1 MRVAGPRRG
10 RAVTGVITGLIVI
23 IATGAF
29 VLSFVRL
36 RSDAVSDLIDA
47 QGRIAVTFMLPIDE
61 PSPSFEVLMLDA
73 RTGRAALLFVP
84 GSIGVVLP
92 DPQRIGAIAALYGP
106 DGHAALGGRLAE
118 LLDLQLD
125 FYVDL
130 SYEGLG
136 RLVDV
141 LGGVEV
147 VIPDTIQILDAER
160 RVLLPSGSV
169 VLDGDMARAYLSY
182 RTAEEPAAERVE
194 RVHRLMQGLLRSIAD
209 SPVVLSDPTA
219 KRLLYDAVVT
229 DLNRRA
235 FDRLFATLVELDT
248 DRISLLRVL
257 GRVQEVDDRP
267 LLFPYEEGALL
278 RDSVK
283 QTIAALSV
291 PLDAGD
297 GDVTPAVEVLNGTRT
312 SGLAA
317 QAATV
322 FESFGY
328 RVVAVDNA
336 DHPDYERTL
345 FVGRRGDPE
354 QARLVAALIQCE
366 GDAAQAADRASAAA
380 KAIAADRVITP
391 DRAIAAS
398 SAAADVTVILGRD
411 FNGRICQ
418 SR

>member
-10 RAVTGVITGLIVI
+10 RAVTGVITGLIVV

-36 RSDAVSDLIDA
+36 RSDPVSDLIDA
-47 QGRIAVTFMLPIDE
+47 QGRIAVIFMLPIDD

-92 DPQRIGAIAALYGP
+92 DPQRMDAIAALYGP
-106 DGHAALGGRLAE
+106 DGHAALAGRLGE
-118 LLDLQLD
+118 LLDLQVD

-130 SYEGLG
+130 SYQGLG

-141 LGGVEV
+141 LGGIELV
-147 VIPDTIQILDAER
+147 VPDTIQILDADP

-169 VLDGDMARAYLSY
+169 VLDGDMARAYLAY
-182 RTAEEPAAERVE
+182 RPAEEPAAERVE

-209 SPVVLSDPTA
+209 SRAVLADPTA

-248 DRISLLRVL
+248 DRVSLLRVL
-257 GRVQEVDDRP
+257 GRVQAVDGRP

-291 PLDAGD
+291 PLDAAD
-297 GDVTPAVEVLNGTRT
+297 RDLTPAVEVLNGTRT

-354 QARLVAALIQCE
+354 QARLVAALIRCE
-366 GDAAQAADRASAAA
+366 AEAAH
-380 KAIAADRVITP
+380 AADRVIAA
-391 DRAIAAS
+391 DSAIAAS

-411 FNGRICQ
+411 FNGRFCQ

>member
-10 RAVTGVITGLIVI
+10 RAVTGVITGLIVV

-47 QGRIAVTFMLPIDE
+47 QGRIVVTFMLPIDE

-147 VIPDTIQILDAER
+147 VIPDTMQILDADR

-182 RTAEEPAAERVE
+182 RKAEEPAAERVE

-297 GDVTPAVEVLNGTRT
+297 VTPAVEVLNGTRT

-366 GDAAQAADRASAAA
+366 GDTAQAADR
-380 KAIAADRVITP
+380 AIAADRVITP

>member
-10 RAVTGVITGLIVI
+10 RAVTGVITGLIVV

-47 QGRIAVTFMLPIDE
+47 QGRIVVTFMLPIDE

-147 VIPDTIQILDAER
+147 VIPDTMQILDADR

-297 GDVTPAVEVLNGTRT
+297 VTPAVEVLNGTRT

-366 GDAAQAADRASAAA
+366 GDTAQAADRVSAADR
-380 KAIAADRVITP
+380 AIAADRVITP

-411 FNGRICQ
+411 FNGRFCQ

>member
-1 MRVAGPRRG
+1 MRVAGARRG
-10 RAVTGVITGLIVI
+10 RAVTGVITGLIVV

-47 QGRIAVTFMLPIDE
+47 QGRIAVAVMLPIDD
-61 PSPSFEVLMLDA
+61 PPPSFEVLMLDA

-92 DPQRIGAIAALYGP
+92 DPQRMDAIAALYGP
-106 DGHAALGGRLAE
+106 DGHAPLTEHLGE
-118 LLDLQLD
+118 LLDLKLD
-125 FYVDL
+125 FYLDL

-136 RLVDV
+136 QLVDV

-147 VIPDTIQILDAER
+147 VIPDTIQILEADR

-169 VLDGDMARAYLSY
+169 VLDGDMAGAYLSY
-182 RTAEEPAAERVE
+182 RTTEESAAERVE
-194 RVHRLMQGLLRSIAD
+194 RVHRLLQGLLRSFAD
-209 SPVVLSDPTA
+209 GAAVLADPTA
-219 KRLLYDAVVT
+219 QRLLYDSVVT

-235 FDRLFATLVELDT
+235 FDRLLATLVELDT
-248 DRISLLRVL
+248 DRVSLLRVL
-257 GRVQEVDDRP
+257 GRVQDAGDRP

-283 QTIAALSV
+283 QTVAALSV
-291 PLDAGD
+291 PLDAED
-297 GDVTPAVEVLNGTRT
+297 AHVTASVEVLNGTRT

-328 RVVAVDNA
+328 RIVAVDNA
-336 DHPDYERTL
+336 DHTDYERTL
-345 FVGRRGDPE
+345 VVVRRGGLE
-354 QARLVAALIQCE
+354 QARRAAEVIRCDA
-366 GDAAQAADRASAAA
+366 GAAQAGDTGVT
-380 KAIAADRVITP
+380 DP
-391 DRAIAAS
+391 S
-398 SAAADVTVILGRD
+398 SATVDVTVILGRD
-411 FNGRICQ
+411 FNGRFCQ

>member
-10 RAVTGVITGLIVI
+10 RAVTGVITGLIVV

-36 RSDAVSDLIDA
+36 RSDPVSDLIDV
-47 QGRIAVTFMLPIDE
+47 QGRIVVTFMLPIDD
-61 PSPSFEVLMLDA
+61 PPPSFEVLMLDA

-92 DPQRIGAIAALYGP
+92 DPQRMDAIAALYGP
-106 DGHAALGGRLAE
+106 DGHAALAGRLGE
-118 LLDLQLD
+118 LLDLQVD

-130 SYEGLG
+130 SYQGLG

-141 LGGVEV
+141 LGGIELV
-147 VIPDTIQILDAER
+147 VPDTIQILDADP

-169 VLDGDMARAYLSY
+169 VLDGDMARAYLAY
-182 RTAEEPAAERVE
+182 RPAEEPAAERVE

-209 SPVVLSDPTA
+209 SRAVLADPTA

-248 DRISLLRVL
+248 DRVSLLRVL
-257 GRVQEVDDRP
+257 GRVQAVDGRP

-291 PLDAGD
+291 PLDAAD
-297 GDVTPAVEVLNGTRT
+297 RDLTPAVEVLNGTRT

-354 QARLVAALIQCE
+354 QARLVAALIRCE
-366 GDAAQAADRASAAA
+366 AEAAH
-380 KAIAADRVITP
+380 AADRVIAA
-391 DRAIAAS
+391 DSAIAAS

-411 FNGRICQ
+411 FNGRFCQ

>member
-1 MRVAGPRRG
+1 MRVAGARRG
-10 RAVTGVITGLIVI
+10 RAVTGVITGLIVV
-23 IATGAF
+23 IAAGAF
-29 VLSFVRL
+29 ALSFVRL
-36 RSDAVSDLIDA
+36 RSDAVSDLLDA
-47 QGRIAVTFMLPIDE
+47 QGRIAIAFMLPIDD

-92 DPQRIGAIAALYGP
+92 DPQRMDAIAALYGP
-106 DGHAALGGRLAE
+106 DGHAALAERLGG

-125 FYVDL
+125 FYLDL

-147 VIPDTIQILDAER
+147 VIPDTIQILDADR

-182 RTAEEPAAERVE
+182 RTSQEPAAERVE
-194 RVHRLMQGLLRSIAD
+194 RVHRLLQGLLRSMAD
-209 SPVVLSDPTA
+209 SRVVLADSTA
-219 KRLLYDAVVT
+219 RRLLYDAFVT

-235 FDRLFATLVELDT
+235 FDRLLATLVGLDT
-248 DRISLLRVL
+248 DRVNLLRVL
-257 GRVQEVDDRP
+257 GRVQEVGDRP
-267 LLFPYEEGALL
+267 LLFPYEEGAIL

-283 QTIAALSV
+283 QTITALSV
-291 PLDAGD
+291 PLDGED

-317 QAATV
+317 QAAAV

-336 DHPDYERTL
+336 DHTDYERTL
-345 FVGRRGDPE
+345 FHGRRGDPAL
-354 QARLVAALIQCE
+354 ARQVADVIRCE
-366 GDAAQAADRASAAA
+366 TGAEQAADT
-380 KAIAADRVITP
+380 AIDP
-391 DRAIAAS
+391 S
-398 SAAADVTVILGRD
+398 SAAVDVTVVLGRD
-411 FNGRICQ
+411 FNGRFCR

>member
-1 MRVAGPRRG
+1 
-10 RAVTGVITGLIVI
+10 
-23 IATGAF
+23 
-29 VLSFVRL
+29 
-36 RSDAVSDLIDA
+36 
-47 QGRIAVTFMLPIDE
+47 
-61 PSPSFEVLMLDA
+61 MLDA

-92 DPQRIGAIAALYGP
+92 DPQRMDAIAALYGP
-106 DGHAALGGRLAE
+106 DGHAALAGRLGE
-118 LLDLQLD
+118 LLDLQVD
-125 FYVDL
+125 FHVDL
-130 SYEGLG
+130 SYQGLG

-141 LGGVEV
+141 LGGIELV
-147 VIPDTIQILDAER
+147 VPDTIQILDADP

-169 VLDGDMARAYLSY
+169 VLDGDMARAYLAY
-182 RTAEEPAAERVE
+182 RPAEEPAAERVE

-209 SPVVLSDPTA
+209 SRAVLADPTA

-248 DRISLLRVL
+248 DRVSLLRVL
-257 GRVQEVDDRP
+257 GRVQAVDGRP

-291 PLDAGD
+291 PLDAAD
-297 GDVTPAVEVLNGTRT
+297 RDLTPAVEVLNGTRT

-354 QARLVAALIQCE
+354 QARLVAALIRCE
-366 GDAAQAADRASAAA
+366 AEAAH
-380 KAIAADRVITP
+380 AADRVIAA
-391 DRAIAAS
+391 DSAIAAS

-411 FNGRICQ
+411 FNGRFCQ

>member
-10 RAVTGVITGLIVI
+10 RAVTGVITGLIVV

-47 QGRIAVTFMLPIDE
+47 QGRIAVTFMLPIDD

-92 DPQRIGAIAALYGP
+92 DPQRMDAIAALYGP
-106 DGHAALGGRLAE
+106 NGHAALAGRLGE
-118 LLDLQLD
+118 LLDLQVD
-125 FYVDL
+125 FFVDL
-130 SYEGLG
+130 SHQGLG

-147 VIPDTIQILDAER
+147 VIPDTIQVLDADR

-169 VLDGDMARAYLSY
+169 LLDGDMARAYLSY

-194 RVHRLMQGLLRSIAD
+194 RVHRLMQGLLRSITD
-209 SPVVLSDPTA
+209 SRVVLADPTA
-219 KRLLYDAVVT
+219 KRLLFDAVVT

-235 FDRLFATLVELDT
+235 FDRLFATLVELDA
-248 DRISLLRVL
+248 DRVGLLRVL
-257 GRVQEVDDRP
+257 GRVQAVDGRP

-291 PLDAGD
+291 PLEAAD
-297 GDVTPAVEVLNGTRT
+297 GDVAPAVEVLNGTRT

-354 QARLVAALIQCE
+354 QARVVAALIRCE
-366 GDAAQAADRASAAA
+366 ADAELAADAAIEA
-380 KAIAADRVITP
+380 T
-391 DRAIAAS
+391 
-398 SAAADVTVILGRD
+398 SAAADVTVVLGRD
-411 FNGRICQ
+411 FNGRFCQ

>member
-10 RAVTGVITGLIVI
+10 RAVTGVITGLIVV

-47 QGRIAVTFMLPIDE
+47 QGRIAVTFMLPIDD

-92 DPQRIGAIAALYGP
+92 DPQRMDAIAALYGP
-106 DGHAALGGRLAE
+106 NGHAALAGRLGE
-118 LLDLQLD
+118 LLDLQVD
-125 FYVDL
+125 FFVDL
-130 SYEGLG
+130 SHQGLG

-147 VIPDTIQILDAER
+147 VIPDTIQVLDADR

-169 VLDGDMARAYLSY
+169 LLDGDMARAYLSY

-194 RVHRLMQGLLRSIAD
+194 RVHRLMQGLLRSITD
-209 SPVVLSDPTA
+209 SRVVLADPTA
-219 KRLLYDAVVT
+219 KRLLFDAVVT

-235 FDRLFATLVELDT
+235 FDRLFATLVELDA
-248 DRISLLRVL
+248 DRVGLLRVL
-257 GRVQEVDDRP
+257 GRVQAVDGRP

-291 PLDAGD
+291 PLEAAD
-297 GDVTPAVEVLNGTRT
+297 GDVAPAVEVLNGTRT

-354 QARLVAALIQCE
+354 QARVVAALIRCE
-366 GDAAQAADRASAAA
+366 ADAELAADT
-380 KAIAADRVITP
+380 AIEAT
-391 DRAIAAS
+391 

-411 FNGRICQ
+411 FNGRFCQ

>member
-10 RAVTGVITGLIVI
+10 RAVTGVITGLIVV

-36 RSDAVSDLIDA
+36 RSDPVSDLIDT
-47 QGRIAVTFMLPIDE
+47 QGRIAVIFMLPIDD

-92 DPQRIGAIAALYGP
+92 DPQRMDAIAALYGP
-106 DGHAALGGRLAE
+106 DGHAALAGRLGE
-118 LLDLQLD
+118 LLDLQVD

-130 SYEGLG
+130 SYQGLG

-141 LGGVEV
+141 LGGIELV
-147 VIPDTIQILDAER
+147 VPDTIQILDADP

-169 VLDGDMARAYLSY
+169 VLDGDMARAYLAY
-182 RTAEEPAAERVE
+182 RPAEEPAAERVE

-209 SPVVLSDPTA
+209 SRAVLADPTA

-248 DRISLLRVL
+248 DRVSLLRVL
-257 GRVQEVDDRP
+257 GRVQAVDGRP

-291 PLDAGD
+291 PLDAAD
-297 GDVTPAVEVLNGTRT
+297 RDLTPAVEVLNGTRT

-354 QARLVAALIQCE
+354 QARLVAALIRCE
-366 GDAAQAADRASAAA
+366 ADAAH
-380 KAIAADRVITP
+380 AADRVIAA
-391 DRAIAAS
+391 DSAIAAS

-411 FNGRICQ
+411 FNGRFCQ

>member
-1 MRVAGPRRG
+1 MRVAGARG
-10 RAVTGVITGLIVI
+10 RTVTGVITGLIVV

-47 QGRIAVTFMLPIDE
+47 QGRIVVAFMLPVDD

-92 DPQRIGAIAALYGP
+92 DPQRMDAIAALYGP
-106 DGHAALGGRLAE
+106 DGHAELAE
-118 LLDLQLD
+118 RLGDLLDLQLD
-125 FYVDL
+125 FYLDL

-147 VIPDTIQILDAER
+147 VIPDTIQILEADR

-169 VLDGDMARAYLSY
+169 LLDGDMARAYLSY
-182 RTAEEPAAERVE
+182 RATEEPAAERVE
-194 RVHRLMQGLLRSIAD
+194 RVHRLLQGLLRSIAD
-209 SPVVLSDPTA
+209 SRGVLADPTA
-219 KRLLYDAVVT
+219 QRLLYDAVVT

-235 FDRLFATLVELDT
+235 FDRLLAALVDLDT
-248 DRISLLRVL
+248 DRVSLLRVL
-257 GRVQEVDDRP
+257 GRVQEVGDRL

-278 RDSVK
+278 RGSVK
-283 QTIAALSV
+283 QAIAALSV

-336 DHPDYERTL
+336 DHTGYERTL
-345 FVGRRGDPE
+345 LLGRRGDPE
-354 QARLVAALIQCE
+354 LARRVAEVIRCE
-366 GDAAQAADRASAAA
+366 AGTAQAADT
-380 KAIAADRVITP
+380 AIDP
-391 DRAIAAS
+391 S
-398 SAAADVTVILGRD
+398 SAAVDVTVVLGRD
-411 FNGRICQ
+411 FDGRFCQ
-418 SR
+418 AR

>member
-10 RAVTGVITGLIVI
+10 RAVTGVITGLIVV

-147 VIPDTIQILDAER
+147 VIPDTIRLLDADR

-182 RTAEEPAAERVE
+182 RTAGERAAERVD

-291 PLDAGD
+291 PLDAV
-297 GDVTPAVEVLNGTRT
+297 DVTPAVEVLNGTRT

-345 FVGRRGDPE
+345 FVGRRGDPK

-366 GDAAQAADRASAAA
+366 GDTAQAEDRA
-380 KAIAADRVITP
+380 ITP

-398 SAAADVTVILGRD
+398 SAVADVTVILGRD